1 MTRCNL
7 MKFKKSSSRLKE
19 EDREEIGVK
28 VPVHQNR

>member
-1 MTRCNL
+1 